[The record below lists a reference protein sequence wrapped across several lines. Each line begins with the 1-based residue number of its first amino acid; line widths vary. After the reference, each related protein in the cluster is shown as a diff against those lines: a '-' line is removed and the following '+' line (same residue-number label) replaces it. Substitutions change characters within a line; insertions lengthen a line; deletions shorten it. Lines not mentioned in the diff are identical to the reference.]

1 MIRYTLICETGHEFE
16 SWFQNSAASDKQLIR
31 KLVACP
37 MCGSVK
43 VSKAITAP
51 AIRTSKQSRKVEKPA
66 EVAESQPVALLS
78 EKEQE
83 ARKLL
88 RALHDHVKKNAENVG
103 DKFPSLARKMHNEEI
118 DSRSIYGNAKPD
130 ELRSLLEEG
139 VEVQPLPLLP
149 EDRN

>member
-1 MIRYTLICETGHEFE
+1 MIRYALVCETGHEFE
-16 SWFQNSAASDKQLIR
+16 SWFQNSAASEKQLER
-31 KLVACP
+31 SLVACP
-37 MCGSVK
+37 VCGSSN
-43 VSKAITAP
+43 VSKAIMAP
-51 AIRTSKQSRKVEKPA
+51 AIRTSKQSRKAEPA
-66 EVAESQPVALLS
+66 PERQPVALLS

-88 RALHDHVKKNAENVG
+88 KALREHVTQNAENVG
-103 DKFPSLARKMHNEEI
+103 DKFPKLARQMHHEEI

-139 VEVQPLPLLP
+139 VEVQPLPILP